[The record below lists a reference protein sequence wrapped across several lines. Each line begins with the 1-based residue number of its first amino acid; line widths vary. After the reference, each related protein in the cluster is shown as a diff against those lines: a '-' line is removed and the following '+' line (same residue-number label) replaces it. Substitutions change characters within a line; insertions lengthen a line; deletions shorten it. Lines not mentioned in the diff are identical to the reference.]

1 MFFDPEDT
9 MSLNGPALEGDRVR
23 APKRL
28 TLWVGRVLTALPIL
42 LMLFS
47 ASMKLAGSRQML
59 DEFVNRF
66 GYAASAAPVL
76 GVVEL
81 TCVVLYAIPRTAVL
95 GAILLTGYLG
105 GAVATHV
112 RIGDPSFVMPFTL
125 GVVAWGG
132 LYFRDERLHALL
144 PLRREGASR

>member
-1 MFFDPEDT
+1 M
-9 MSLNGPALEGDRVR
+9 V
-23 APKRL
+23 
-28 TLWVGRVLTALPIL
+28 
-42 LMLFS
+42 FS
-47 ASMKLAGSRQML
+47 ASMKFTGNPQMV

-76 GVVEL
+76 GVIEL

-112 RIGDPSFVMPFTL
+112 RIGDPTFVAPLGL
-125 GVVAWGG
+125 GVVAWAG
-132 LYFRDERLHALL
+132 LYLREGRLHALL
-144 PLRREGASR
+144 PLRRGAVRR